1 MFYIA
6 DFFCMEGRSLHLD
19 DFLFSF
25 LHFLLFATNFVKIVE
40 SFPLFSYVDANS
52 YTLLKL
58 NSKMLN
64 RSKQSKVQGGTISK
78 LGISFLVHW
87 YK

>member
-1 MFYIA
+1 MLYIA
-6 DFFCMEGRSLHLD
+6 DFFAWREEVYIWMIFCVLSYI
-19 DFLFSF
+19 FF
-25 LHFLLFATNFVKIVE
+25 LFATNFVIIVE
-40 SFPLFSYVDANS
+40 SFSHFPYVDGNS

-58 NSKMLN
+58 RYKILN
-64 RSKQSKVQGGTISK
+64 RSKYKGGTISK

>member
-19 DFLFSF
+19 DILFSF
-25 LHFLLFATNFVKIVE
+25 LHFFLFATNFVIIVE
-40 SFPLFSYVDANS
+40 NFSYVDANS

-58 NSKMLN
+58 KFRILN
-64 RSKQSKVQGGTISK
+64 RSKYEGGTISK

>member
-6 DFFCMEGRSLHLD
+6 DFFAWREEAYIWMIFVL
-19 DFLFSF
+19 FLTFF
-25 LHFLLFATNFVKIVE
+25 LYASNFVIIVE
-40 SFPLFSYVDANS
+40 SFSHFPYVDANS

-58 NSKMLN
+58 RYRILN
-64 RSKQSKVQGGTISK
+64 RSKYEGETISK

>member
-25 LHFLLFATNFVKIVE
+25 LHFFYLLLTLYDN
-40 SFPLFSYVDANS
+40 FSYVDANS

-58 NSKMLN
+58 KFRILN
-64 RSKQSKVQGGTISK
+64 RSKYEGGTISK